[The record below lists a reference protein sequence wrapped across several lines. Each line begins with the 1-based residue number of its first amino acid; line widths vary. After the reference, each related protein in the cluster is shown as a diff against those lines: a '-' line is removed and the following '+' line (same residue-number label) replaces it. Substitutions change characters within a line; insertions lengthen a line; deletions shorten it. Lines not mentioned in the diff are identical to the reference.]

1 MNAVEL
7 AHRANKR
14 LLVNEHDEMLET
26 ETAAGLDNET
36 GAEKTEGK
44 KKKEKKKERKEP
56 TTGFVIDVKRRK

>member
-44 KKKEKKKERKEP
+44 KKKKKERKEP